1 MRFPVLLAVALVVAA
16 AEARADDE
24 ESIEPQPTVVESIAA
39 EPPAPLAS
47 PSTIAAEPPA
57 AAAPPS
63 TIAAEPAPAIAS
75 TSQIATPTRKAPF
88 IGDDYRYGK
97 LWLIPRGVLSGAIG
111 IPASIGTWDAQ
122 DVARFAAVTL
132 TTISLMLPT
141 DPSADVRIQRRLR
154 GSDHPGLDRM
164 FPKIYTIPMTL
175 GIVAYTTA
183 LSASFFFF
191 KKPKLRE
198 YVSLM
203 LESLGV
209 TQFYHVALKLMIGRE
224 GPYHGSREGHIHGP
238 TQLSFPGGTP
248 SGHAASAFAILVTA
262 AEYYG
267 GWPMKLVCYLASV
280 YLATSFFYNHQH
292 FLSDVIWGAAMG
304 DYVAK
309 WVVRHRASDA
319 RPANRRSKIDFSPM
333 AFPGGGG
340 LQLSLRGGSFL

>member
-1 MRFPVLLAVALVVAA
+1 MLSRVLLVAAIVAA
-16 AEARADDE
+16 APEARADDE
-24 ESIEPQPTVVESIAA
+24 RG
-39 EPPAPLAS
+39 
-47 PSTIAAEPPA
+47 EPPA
-57 AAAPPS
+57 AVEESVSAEASAVVAAAPPI
-63 TIAAEPAPAIAS
+63 TVAS
-75 TSQIATPTRKAPF
+75 PPRKPPF

-111 IPASIGTWDAQ
+111 IPASVGRWDAH
-122 DVARFAAVTL
+122 DVARFASVTL

-154 GSDHPGLDRM
+154 DSDHPGLDRM
-164 FPKIYTIPMTL
+164 FPKIYTIPMTI

-191 KKPKLRE
+191 KKPRLRE

-248 SGHAASAFAILVTA
+248 SGHAASAFAMLVTA

-267 GWPMKLVCYLASV
+267 GWPVKLVCYLASI
-280 YLATSFFYNHQH
+280 YLATSFFYNNQH

-309 WVVRHRASDA
+309 WVVHHRASDA
-319 RPANRRSKIDFSPM
+319 RPANRRRKIDFSPM

-340 LQLSLRGGSFL
+340 VRLSVRGGSFF